1 MGAGALAGSKATAQG
16 GLKEGA
22 KTAAQGVNREKL
34 MDFAQQ
40 AGQRHAQKKQM
51 EDQKRDRHLE
61 STRQA
66 AERSRGSTTSGF
78 GQ

>member
-1 MGAGALAGSKATAQG
+1 MGAAT
-16 GLKEGA
+16 KEGA
-22 KTAAQGVNREKL
+22 KAAAEGGNRKKL

-40 AGQRHAQKKQM
+40 AGQQHARKKQM
-51 EDQKRDRHLE
+51 EDQKRERHLE